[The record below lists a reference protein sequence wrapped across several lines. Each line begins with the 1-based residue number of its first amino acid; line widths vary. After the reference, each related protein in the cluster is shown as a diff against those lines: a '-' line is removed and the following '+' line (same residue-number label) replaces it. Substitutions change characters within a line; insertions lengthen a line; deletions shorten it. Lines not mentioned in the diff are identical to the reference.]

1 MAEGNRAPAFTI
13 DTLDATSLSLSDLS
27 DNVVLL
33 NFWGTWCGP
42 CRREMPE
49 FQKAYEAWGPRGFEI
64 VAIAYNDTE
73 AAMADFRDEFGL
85 TFTLALDS
93 SGDINDAYAIQTR
106 PSSYLLGKDGLIL
119 ARHFGIMTETQL
131 NQLLSDA
138 FAG

>member
-1 MAEGNRAPAFTI
+1 
-13 DTLDATSLSLSDLS
+13 
-27 DNVVLL
+27 
-33 NFWGTWCGP
+33 
-42 CRREMPE
+42 
-49 FQKAYEAWGPRGFEI
+49 
-64 VAIAYNDTE
+64 VAIAYNDSE

-85 TFTLALDS
+85 SFTLALDD

-131 NQLLSDA
+131 DQLLSDA